1 MRGLLALQVILTLG
15 VVLAQI
21 INIWTG
27 RFQPWGWR
35 VSLGLA
41 GVPAIVL
48 TLGGIFLPD
57 TPNSLIER
65 GFEEEGRKVRPSIDF
80 CCSLFVY
87 STHPSPLGPCMHDK
101 AGVSPHE
108 DQFRVCDA

>member
-1 MRGLLALQVILTLG
+1 MTFFQNGSFAVQVILTLG

-41 GVPAIVL
+41 GIPAIVL

-65 GFEEEGRKVRPSIDF
+65 GFEEEGRKV
-80 CCSLFVY
+80 CSL
-87 STHPSPLGPCMHDK
+87 LL
-101 AGVSPHE
+101 AL
-108 DQFRVCDA
+108 A

>member
-1 MRGLLALQVILTLG
+1 MTFFQNGSFAVQVILTLG

-27 RFQPWGWR
+27 RFQAWGWR

-41 GVPAIVL
+41 GIPAIVL

-65 GFEEEGRKVRPSIDF
+65 GFEEEGRKV
-80 CCSLFVY
+80 CSL
-87 STHPSPLGPCMHDK
+87 LL
-101 AGVSPHE
+101 AL
-108 DQFRVCDA
+108 A

>member
-1 MRGLLALQVILTLG
+1 MSSDMRGLLALQVILTLG

-80 CCSLFVY
+80 CCCLIVY
-87 STHPSPLGPCMHDK
+87 STHPSAHACMTRL
-101 AGVSPHE
+101 V
-108 DQFRVCDA
+108 

>member
-1 MRGLLALQVILTLG
+1 MQVILTLG

-27 RFQPWGWR
+27 QFQQPWGWR

-41 GVPAIVL
+41 GVPALVL

-65 GFEEEGRKVRPSIDF
+65 GFEEEGRKVTLHTIT
-80 CCSLFVY
+80 FVVSY
-87 STHPSPLGPCMHDK
+87 NIACEASTFIAMY
-101 AGVSPHE
+101 V
-108 DQFRVCDA
+108 